1 MVAGGATKPFAS
13 RPATSPATA
22 DEQSFTAS
30 PAYLRQMVLDDLG
43 TSLRSSLDKLQGKSR
58 LSESDVEEIVKEI
71 QRSLLSADVDVSLVM
86 ELSDSIKS
94 RALEE
99 EPPGGTTAKDHVL
112 KIVYEEMVELVG
124 DSTQLPLENQTILLA
139 GLQGSGKTTSA
150 AKMAWWFSK
159 KGLRPAVVQTDTFR
173 PGAYDQAKQMCER
186 AEVDFY
192 GNPDNDDPVDIARTG
207 LEETAD
213 ADVHIVDTAGR
224 HALEDDLIAEIEE
237 IESVVDPDRS
247 LLVLDA
253 AIGQGAK
260 EQARQFEES
269 IGIEGVVITK
279 LDGTAKGGGALTAVN
294 ETDSSIAFLGTG
306 ETVQDIERF
315 EPSGFISRLLGMGD
329 LKQLSERVERAMQ
342 ETQEEDEDWDPED
355 MLQGEFTLKDMKR
368 QMDAMNKM
376 GPLDQV
382 MDMIPG
388 LGGGMMDELPDDAM
402 DVTQDRMRRF
412 ERIMDSMTEEEL
424 ENPRVVGQSRTRRIA
439 RGSGTDE
446 ETVQQLL
453 EQHSMM
459 EQTISQF
466 QGMGDGDMQRMMK
479 KMGGEGGGLGDM
491 MGGGKGP
498 F

>member
-1 MVAGGATKPFAS
+1 
-13 RPATSPATA
+13 
-22 DEQSFTAS
+22 
-30 PAYLRQMVLDDLG
+30 MVLDDLG
-43 TSLRSSLDKLQGKSR
+43 SSLRGSLNKLQGKSR
-58 LSESDVEEIVKEI
+58 LSEDDVEEIVKEI

-86 ELSDSIKS
+86 ELSDAIET

-112 KIVYEEMVELVG
+112 KIVYEEMVDLVG
-124 DSTQLPLENQTILLA
+124 DSTELPLEPQTIMLA

-159 KGLRPAVVQTDTFR
+159 KGLRPAVIQTDTFR

-192 GNPDNDDPVDIARTG
+192 GDPDNDDPVDIARKG
-207 LEETAD
+207 LEETQD
-213 ADVHIVDTAGR
+213 ADVRIVDTAGR
-224 HALEDDLIAEIEE
+224 HALEDDLIDEIEQ
-237 IESVVDPDRS
+237 IEAEVSPDRS

-260 EQARQFEES
+260 DQASQFESS
-269 IGIEGVVITK
+269 IGIDGVMITK

-329 LKQLSERVERAMQ
+329 LKQLSERVERAMA
-342 ETQEEDEDWDPED
+342 ETGEEEDDWEPED
-355 MLQGEFTLKDMKR
+355 MLQGSFTLKDMQK
-368 QMDAMNKM
+368 QMAAMNKM

-388 LGGGMMDELPDDAM
+388 MGGGMMDQLPDDAM

-412 ERIMDSMTEEEL
+412 EVVMDSMTDEEL
-424 ENPRVVGQSRTRRIA
+424 ENPRTVGQERVRRIA

-446 ETVQQLL
+446 ETVNQLL
-453 EQHSMM
+453 EQHRMM
-459 EQTISQF
+459 ERTIEQF

-479 KMGGEGGGLGDM
+479 KMGGGGGGGLGDL

-498 F
+498 FG

>member
-1 MVAGGATKPFAS
+1 
-13 RPATSPATA
+13 
-22 DEQSFTAS
+22 
-30 PAYLRQMVLDDLG
+30 MVLDDLG
-43 TSLRSSLDKLQGKSR
+43 TSLRSSLDKIQGKSR

-86 ELSDSIKS
+86 ELSDAIET

-112 KIVYEEMVELVG
+112 RIVYEEMVDLVG
-124 DSTQLPLENQTILLA
+124 DSTELPLESQTILLA

-159 KGLRPAVVQTDTFR
+159 KGLRPAVIQTDTFR
-173 PGAYDQAKQMCER
+173 PGAYDQAKQMCDR
-186 AEVDFY
+186 AEVEFY
-192 GNPDNDDPVDIARTG
+192 GDPDADEPVQIARDG
-207 LEETAD
+207 LESTAD

-224 HALEDDLIAEIEE
+224 HALEDDLIAEIEA
-237 IESVVDPDRS
+237 IDGAVAPDRS

-260 EQARQFEES
+260 DQARQFEES
-269 IGIEGVVITK
+269 IGIDGVMITK
-279 LDGTAKGGGALTAVN
+279 LDGTAKGGGALTAVD
-294 ETDSSIAFLGTG
+294 ETGSSIAFLGTG

-342 ETQEEDEDWDPED
+342 ETQEEDDDWDPED
-355 MLQGEFTLKDMKR
+355 MLEGEFTLRDMKK

-412 ERIMDSMTEEEL
+412 ERIMDSMTDEEL
-424 ENPRVVGQSRTRRIA
+424 ENPRVVGQSRTERIA
-439 RGSGTDE
+439 RGSGTDA
-446 ETVQQLL
+446 ETVRQLL

-459 EQTISQF
+459 ERTISQF
-466 QGMGDGDMQRMMK
+466 QGMGEGDMQRMMK
-479 KMGGEGGGLGDM
+479 KMGG
-491 MGGGKGP
+491 GKGP
-498 F
+498 FG

>member
-1 MVAGGATKPFAS
+1 
-13 RPATSPATA
+13 
-22 DEQSFTAS
+22 
-30 PAYLRQMVLDDLG
+30 MVLDDLG
-43 TSLRSSLDKLQGKSR
+43 SSLRSSLNKLQGKSR

-86 ELSDSIKS
+86 ELSDSIKT

-112 KIVYEEMVELVG
+112 KIVYEEMVALVG
-124 DSTQLPLENQTILLA
+124 DSTELPLENQTILLA

-159 KGLRPAVVQTDTFR
+159 KGLRPAVIQTDTFR

-192 GNPDNDDPVDIARTG
+192 GDPDADDPVQIARDG
-207 LEETAD
+207 LAATDD
-213 ADVHIVDTAGR
+213 ADIHIVDTAGR

-237 IESVVDPDRS
+237 IEQAVDPDRS

-260 EQARQFEES
+260 EQARQFERS
-269 IGIEGVVITK
+269 IGIEGVMITK

-342 ETQEEDEDWDPED
+342 EAQEEDEEWDPEQL
-355 MLQGEFTLKDMKR
+355 LQGEFTLKDMKK
-368 QMDAMNKM
+368 QMDAMNRM

-388 LGGGMMDELPDDAM
+388 MGGGMMDQLPDDAM
-402 DVTQDRMRRF
+402 DVTQDRMRKF
-412 ERIMDSMTEEEL
+412 ERIMDSMTDAEL
-424 ENPRVVGQSRTRRIA
+424 ENPRVVGQSRTERIA

-446 ETVQQLL
+446 ETVRQLL

-466 QGMGDGDMQRMMK
+466 QGMGEGDMQRMMK
-479 KMGGEGGGLGDM
+479 KMGGDGGGLGDM